1 MAPIARPEAGLTPV
15 ELRAIANESGF
26 PDAALTIDG
35 DCHISLQ
42 ISATA
47 N

>member
-1 MAPIARPEAGLTPV
+1 MPV
-15 ELRAIANESGF
+15 ELRAIADESGF
-26 PDAALTIDG
+26 PDAELTIDG
-35 DCHISLQ
+35 DRHMSLQ